1 MKKIAVAGAG
11 GFIGKALSEELVRR
25 GFIVYGIDIK
35 ETSLSQACSSNYV
48 SLCMDLKSQNVFNH
62 SDTTFDCFVFLSWGG
77 IQSGDYANGADQ
89 VEINNIDLAIN
100 TITQCAPYTKR
111 FIFCSSSYEQM
122 KFIDSN
128 KPANVYGIAKRAA
141 ADWCEIIARK
151 NRIHFNKVTLTNTYG
166 VGDYSNKAVN
176 TFIRKMKAN
185 EDLSLVEGDKPNDWV
200 YIDDTVNGIIAVIE
214 KGIDFHDYYIGH
226 RSITSLKHKLLLM
239 KNILRSES
247 RLLFGEWREETY
259 IDYSAIDLEKLF
271 HDTGF
276 ECKVGFEESIR
287 RTESWLRDNHL

>member
-35 ETSLSQACSSNYV
+35 ETALSQVYSTNYV
-48 SLCMDLKSQNVFNH
+48 SLCMDLKSQNGFNH
-62 SDTTFDCFVFLSWGG
+62 FDTTFDCFVFLSWGG
-77 IQSGDYANGADQ
+77 IQSGDYAKGADQ

-100 TITQCAPYTKR
+100 TITRCAPYTKR

-122 KFIDSN
+122 KYIDSN

-151 NRIHFNKVTLTNTYG
+151 NKIQFNKVLLTNTYG

-176 TFIRKMKAN
+176 HFIKKLKM
-185 EDLSLVEGDKPNDWV
+185 E
-200 YIDDTVNGIIAVIE
+200 
-214 KGIDFHDYYIGH
+214 
-226 RSITSLKHKLLLM
+226 LLL
-239 KNILRSES
+239 L
-247 RLLFGEWREETY
+247 
-259 IDYSAIDLEKLF
+259 
-271 HDTGF
+271 
-276 ECKVGFEESIR
+276 
-287 RTESWLRDNHL
+287 